1 MMEMRRKRM
10 MLEKLW
16 FIIFMI
22 LVNIVAWLY
31 CYSQEVRN
39 EKRSSNN

>member
-1 MMEMRRKRM
+1 MI
-10 MLEKLW
+10 LEKLW

-31 CYSQEVRN
+31 CYIKEVRN
-39 EKRSSNN
+39 EKRCRKN